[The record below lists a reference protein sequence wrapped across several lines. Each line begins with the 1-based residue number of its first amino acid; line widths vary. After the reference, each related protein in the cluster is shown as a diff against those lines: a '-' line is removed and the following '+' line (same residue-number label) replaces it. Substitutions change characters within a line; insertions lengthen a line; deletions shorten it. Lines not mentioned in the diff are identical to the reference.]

1 MPEFQVGDIVR
12 VEMPRGYSMRGV
24 LGISL
29 LFSTSPEARFEGA
42 IGTVTDINP
51 EGPHAVHQYLVD
63 FRTHDNGR
71 VGIPWQA
78 QWFREEWIAL
88 KERPEKVAAA
98 TSAQSSAE
106 STWPE
111 RPVAESP
118 PAGGIAHP
126 EAKIFTEGR
135 TDFAPPE
142 LDPNAELGSVP
153 DSAYGISGRATERAD
168 ASTGDSTSSVPG
180 EQGQHESESGI
191 AHPDANLFREGRK
204 DFAPSGLDP
213 EQATS
218 AVPDSAEGIS
228 PADAGTDSGIS
239 RAKAET
245 SPTGPIGSTPAQM
258 APTEAPTSREPG
270 TTASGEAP
278 QAGEISQAFTGAERA
293 DDRSAADVPAFE
305 PTPEMMAGP
314 VEATT
319 PSSAPGTMGDT
330 SEPTPG
336 DLIVEQGDGFV
347 RVQGMTVCPD
357 GFPIKGNANSGIFHS
372 PTDSSYVRTIP
383 EICFTSEDVAIA
395 NGYRA
400 PARRG

>member
-98 TSAQSSAE
+98 TPVQSAAE

-111 RPVAESP
+111 RPVAEPP

-126 EAKIFTEGR
+126 EAKIYTEGR
-135 TDFAPPE
+135 ADFAPPD

-153 DSAYGISGRATERAD
+153 DSAYGISGRATERLN
-168 ASTGDSTSSVPG
+168 ASTGDPTSGVRG
-180 EQGQHESESGI
+180 EQGQNESESGI

-204 DFAPSGLDP
+204 DFAPAGFDP
-213 EQATS
+213 DQTTS
-218 AVPDSAEGIS
+218 AVPDSAEGIL
-228 PADAGTDSGIS
+228 PADADAISGIS
-239 RAKAET
+239 RAKAE
-245 SPTGPIGSTPAQM
+245 SSSA
-258 APTEAPTSREPG
+258 
-270 TTASGEAP
+270 ASKEAP
-278 QAGEISQAFTGAERA
+278 QSGEVSQAFTGAERA

-305 PTPEMMAGP
+305 PTSETMAGP

-319 PSSAPGTMGDT
+319 PSSAPGTMGDA

-357 GFPIKGNANSGIFHS
+357 GFPIKGNANSGIFHA
-372 PTDSSYVRTIP
+372 PTDASYVRTVP
-383 EICFTSEDVAIA
+383 EICFASEDVAIA